1 MLKKEITYVN
11 FNEEEVTRT
20 EYFNY
25 TKTELRALEHSIEGG
40 FSTRLQNIAEEKNI
54 GKIYEQMAQLVL
66 KAYGARSEDG
76 ERFLK
81 SDSMTEDFRQSAAF
95 DALME
100 ELISSPDGGGR

>member
-54 GKIYEQMAQLVL
+54 GDLRADGPAGAQGLRCSL
-66 KAYGARSEDG
+66 
-76 ERFLK
+76 
-81 SDSMTEDFRQSAAF
+81 
-95 DALME
+95 
-100 ELISSPDGGGR
+100 GGW